1 MRASLASSIAVT
13 CAAVLAL
20 PVSPAASAAAEVLAQ
35 PPAASAL
42 PPAPD
47 LSGST
52 QSLPL
57 GPLGPSSRAGGPG
70 EQGLAR
76 RDVKPFSLVGVVW
89 DDPRAPLHG
98 TVQVRTRATGTDTW
112 SEWQDVETH
121 NDEHGADPDTAEGTS
136 RALRGSTAPLWVG
149 DSDGVEIRVRAESD
163 ETGGAAP
170 LPAGLRLELVDPGED
185 PETMRDRDRD
195 RDTEPVLETEPGT
208 EVEQAAATGPYAGE
222 SGQESGNEST
232 EPEPEPVTE
241 AVSEAAPPRARTVA
255 APAVAAPAVAAPEA
269 PLPPAPTAPAP
280 PSLSGLLAGLDT
292 INSRLTPYVAPWLPL
307 LPKEAADAVAPYL
320 PPFLPRTPTSGSESD
335 EPAQETVQETVQE
348 PSQETAQEPAKLQD
362 LSGVQTAAAAA
373 PYVGPRPAIITRKGW
388 GADESIREKT
398 FVYTNTIKAAFV
410 HHSATGNNYTC
421 AQAPSVLR
429 SIYRYHVLSSGWRDF
444 GYNFA
449 VDKCGNIYEGRAGG
463 VDKPVLGAHTL
474 GFNTSTMGIAVLGT
488 FSKTAPPAASVA
500 AVARLTAWKLGLHGI
515 NPVGTVTLTSGGGN
529 LYAKGT
535 KVKFHAIAGHRDGFA
550 TDCPGSLLYGK
561 LGTAR
566 TSAASYQ
573 GR

>member
-20 PVSPAASAAAEVLAQ
+20 PVSSAAPAAAEVLGQ

-57 GPLGPSSRAGGPG
+57 APLGPSSRSGGGAG
-70 EQGLAR
+70 EQGLTR

-89 DDPRAPLHG
+89 DDPKTPLHG

-121 NDEHGADPDTAEGTS
+121 NDEHGADPDSAEGAS

-149 DSDGVEIRVRAESD
+149 DSDGVEIRVRAEAG
-163 ETGGAAP
+163 ETGGAPP

-185 PETMRDRDRD
+185 PATTA
-195 RDTEPVLETEPGT
+195 DTEPVLETEPGT
-208 EVEQAAATGPYAGE
+208 EGIPEPGTDADADADADAFGVPVPETETEQVLATDSGPETASQAAPA
-222 SGQESGNEST
+222 
-232 EPEPEPVTE
+232 
-241 AVSEAAPPRARTVA
+241 SEAAPPRTRTAVAPATAAPPPPAPAATVA
-255 APAVAAPAVAAPEA
+255 AAAPTTVQA
-269 PLPPAPTAPAP
+269 LPAPQVLPVAQTAPAFP
-280 PSLSGLLAGLDT
+280 ALPAFFAGTGAVD
-292 INSRLTPYVAPWLPL
+292 SPLTPYVAPWLPAL
-307 LPKEAADAVAPYL
+307 SKEATEAMAAYL
-320 PPFLPRTPTSGSESD
+320 PPFLPRTPASGSE
-335 EPAQETVQETVQE
+335 
-348 PSQETAQEPAKLQD
+348 AQEP
-362 LSGVQTAAAAA
+362 VQAAAA
-373 PYVGPRPAIITRKGW
+373 PYIGPRPAIVTRKGW

-488 FSKTAPPAASVA
+488 FSKTAPPAASVT

-515 NPVGTVTLTSGGGN
+515 NPKGTVTLTSGGGN